1 MSLGGGLR
9 LVRALNLLI
18 AAAGVLAGG
27 WIALGA
33 VQLPKLLIFAALSGI
48 ALGAVGNT
56 WNDIC
61 DARADTL
68 NRPAE
73 RRPLT
78 SGGIGRGTADL
89 IVFLGALVGLATA
102 ALVSGGQV
110 LVGVGAL
117 SVMLLYSPFI
127 KPRPVAGNVAVAL
140 VAGLPLLYGALAVG
154 APRAGVVPWVLAAW
168 LHVAR
173 EIVKDL
179 GDEPGDRAIG
189 RRTLPI
195 VVGARPA
202 QVVAAGVA
210 LLFVPAS
217 LLLPHVAGYG
227 AAYFLIALPA
237 QMAVLMAGT
246 WLILE
251 ERVGSVGRVRRVSLL
266 LKAAMVIGLV
276 ALVAG
281 KVA

>member
-1 MSLGGGLR
+1 VSLGGGLR
-9 LVRALNLLI
+9 LVRAPNLLI

-33 VQLPKLLIFAALSGI
+33 VQLPKLLAFAALSGL
-48 ALGAVGNT
+48 ALGAAGNA

-61 DARADTL
+61 DSRADTL
-68 NRPAE
+68 NRSPE

-89 IVFLGALVGLATA
+89 IVFLGGFVGVA
-102 ALVSGGQV
+102 AAGLVSGCQV
-110 LVGVGAL
+110 LVALGAL
-117 SVMLLYSPFI
+117 AVMLLYSPFI
-127 KPRPVAGNVAVAL
+127 KPRLVAGNVAVAL
-140 VAGLPLLYGALAVG
+140 VAGLPLFYGALAMG

-168 LHVAR
+168 LHLAR
-173 EIVKDL
+173 EIVKDVE
-179 GDEPGDRAIG
+179 DETGDRAIG

-195 VVGARPA
+195 AVGRRPA

-210 LLFVPAS
+210 ILFVPAS
-217 LLLPHVAGYG
+217 LLLPRLAGYG
-227 AAYFLIALPA
+227 SAYFLIALPA
-237 QMAVLMAGT
+237 QMAVLVAAT
-246 WLILE
+246 WLI
-251 ERVGSVGRVRRVSLL
+251 VDSADSAGRVQRVSLL
-266 LKAAMVIGLV
+266 LKISMVIGLV

>member
-9 LVRALNLLI
+9 LVRAPNLLI

-33 VQLPKLLIFAALSGI
+33 VQLPALLGFAALSGL
-48 ALGAVGNT
+48 ALGAAGNA

-61 DARADTL
+61 DSRADTL
-68 NRPAE
+68 NRPPE

-78 SGGIGRGTADL
+78 SGGVGRGTADL
-89 IVFLGALVGLATA
+89 IVFLGALVGLASA
-102 ALVSGGQV
+102 GLVSGCQV
-110 LVGVGAL
+110 LVALGAL

-140 VAGLPLLYGALAVG
+140 VAGLPLFYGALSVG

-173 EIVKDL
+173 EIVKDVE
-179 GDEPGDRAIG
+179 DETGDRAIG

-195 VVGARPA
+195 AVGVRPA

-217 LLLPHVAGYG
+217 LLLPRLAGYG
-227 AAYFLIALPA
+227 GAYFLIALPA
-237 QMAVLMAGT
+237 QMAVLVAAT
-246 WLILE
+246 WLVL
-251 ERVGSVGRVRRVSLL
+251 GRVARVSLL
-266 LKAAMVIGLV
+266 LKVSMVIGLI

>member
-1 MSLGGGLR
+1 
-9 LVRALNLLI
+9 
-18 AAAGVLAGG
+18 
-27 WIALGA
+27 
-33 VQLPKLLIFAALSGI
+33 
-48 ALGAVGNT
+48 
-56 WNDIC
+56 
-61 DARADTL
+61 
-68 NRPAE
+68 
-73 RRPLT
+73 
-78 SGGIGRGTADL
+78 
-89 IVFLGALVGLATA
+89 
-102 ALVSGGQV
+102 
-110 LVGVGAL
+110 
-117 SVMLLYSPFI
+117 
-127 KPRPVAGNVAVAL
+127 
-140 VAGLPLLYGALAVG
+140 VG
-154 APRAGVVPWVLAAW
+154 APRAAVVPWVLAAW

-217 LLLPHVAGYG
+217 LLLPHLAGYG
-227 AAYFLIALPA
+227 ATYFLIALPA

-246 WLILE
+246 WLIL
-251 ERVGSVGRVRRVSLL
+251 GSAGSAGPVQRVSLL
-266 LKAAMVIGLV
+266 LKVSMLIGLV

>member
-1 MSLGGGLR
+1 
-9 LVRALNLLI
+9 
-18 AAAGVLAGG
+18 
-27 WIALGA
+27 
-33 VQLPKLLIFAALSGI
+33 
-48 ALGAVGNT
+48 
-56 WNDIC
+56 
-61 DARADTL
+61 
-68 NRPAE
+68 
-73 RRPLT
+73 
-78 SGGIGRGTADL
+78 
-89 IVFLGALVGLATA
+89 
-102 ALVSGGQV
+102 
-110 LVGVGAL
+110 
-117 SVMLLYSPFI
+117 
-127 KPRPVAGNVAVAL
+127 
-140 VAGLPLLYGALAVG
+140 
-154 APRAGVVPWVLAAW
+154 VLAAW

>member
-9 LVRALNLLI
+9 LVRAPNLLI

-33 VQLPKLLIFAALSGI
+33 AQLPTVLGFAALSGL
-48 ALGAVGNT
+48 ALGAAGNA

-61 DARADTL
+61 DSRADTL

-89 IVFLGALVGLATA
+89 IVFLGALLGLASA
-102 ALVSGGQV
+102 GLVSGCQI
-110 LVGVGAL
+110 LVALGAL

-140 VAGLPLLYGALAVG
+140 VAGLPLFYGALAVG

-168 LHVAR
+168 LHLAR
-173 EIVKDL
+173 EIVKDVE
-179 GDEPGDRAIG
+179 DETGDRAIG

-195 VVGARPA
+195 AVGVRPA

-217 LLLPHVAGYG
+217 LLLPRLAGYG
-227 AAYFLIALPA
+227 GDYFLIALPA
-237 QMAVLMAGT
+237 QMGVLVAAT
-246 WLILE
+246 WLLL
-251 ERVGSVGRVRRVSLL
+251 GRVARVSLV
-266 LKAAMVIGLV
+266 LKVSMVIGLI

>member
-1 MSLGGGLR
+1 VSLGGGLR

>member
-1 MSLGGGLR
+1 VSLGGGLR
-9 LVRALNLLI
+9 LVRAPNLLI

-33 VQLPKLLIFAALSGI
+33 VQLPKLLGFAALSGL
-48 ALGAVGNT
+48 ALGAAGNA

-61 DARADTL
+61 DSRADTL
-68 NRPAE
+68 NRPPE

-78 SGGIGRGTADL
+78 SGGIGRCTADL
-89 IVFLGALVGLATA
+89 IVFLGALVGLTTA
-102 ALVSGGQV
+102 ALVSGCQV
-110 LVGVGAL
+110 LVALGAL

-127 KPRPVAGNVAVAL
+127 KPRPVAGNLAVAL
-140 VAGLPLLYGALAVG
+140 VAGLPLFYGALAVA
-154 APRAGVVPWVLAAW
+154 APAAGVVPWVLAAW

-173 EIVKDL
+173 EIVKDIE
-179 GDEPGDRAIG
+179 DETGDRAIG

-195 VVGARPA
+195 AVGVRPA

-217 LLLPHVAGYG
+217 LLLPRLAGYG
-227 AAYFLIALPA
+227 GAYFLIALPA
-237 QMAVLMAGT
+237 QMAVLVAAT
-246 WLILE
+246 WLLLD
-251 ERVGSVGRVRRVSLL
+251 SVGRVQRVSLL
-266 LKAAMVIGLV
+266 LKVSMVIGLI

>member
-9 LVRALNLLI
+9 LVRAPNLLI

-33 VQLPKLLIFAALSGI
+33 VQLPKLLGFAALSGL
-48 ALGAVGNT
+48 ALGAAGNA

-61 DARADTL
+61 DSRADTL
-68 NRPAE
+68 NRPPE

-89 IVFLGALVGLATA
+89 IVFLGALVGLAA
-102 ALVSGGQV
+102 AGLVSGCQV
-110 LVGVGAL
+110 LVALGAL

-127 KPRPVAGNVAVAL
+127 KPRRARRRHSPPR
-140 VAGLPLLYGALAVG
+140 VAGLPLFYGALAVA
-154 APRAGVVPWVLAAW
+154 APGAGVVPWVLAAW

-173 EIVKDL
+173 EIVKDVE
-179 GDEPGDRAIG
+179 DETGDRAIG

-195 VVGARPA
+195 AVGVRPA

-217 LLLPHVAGYG
+217 LLLPRLAGYG
-227 AAYFLIALPA
+227 GVYFLIALPA
-237 QMAVLMAGT
+237 QMAVLVAAT
-246 WLILE
+246 WLLLD
-251 ERVGSVGRVRRVSLL
+251 SVGRVQRVSLL
-266 LKAAMVIGLV
+266 LKVSMVIGLI

>member
-1 MSLGGGLR
+1 VSLGGGLR
-9 LVRALNLLI
+9 LVRAPNLLI

-33 VQLPKLLIFAALSGI
+33 AQLPTVLGFAALSGL
-48 ALGAVGNT
+48 ALGAAGNA

-61 DARADTL
+61 DSRADTL

-89 IVFLGALVGLATA
+89 IVFLGALLGLASA
-102 ALVSGGQV
+102 GLVSGCQI
-110 LVGVGAL
+110 LVALGAL

-140 VAGLPLLYGALAVG
+140 VAGLPLFYGALAVG

-168 LHVAR
+168 LHLAR
-173 EIVKDL
+173 EIVKDVE
-179 GDEPGDRAIG
+179 DETGDRAIG

-195 VVGARPA
+195 AVGVRPA

-217 LLLPHVAGYG
+217 LLLPRLAGYG
-227 AAYFLIALPA
+227 GDYFLIALPA
-237 QMAVLMAGT
+237 QMGVLVAAT
-246 WLILE
+246 WLLL
-251 ERVGSVGRVRRVSLL
+251 GRVARVSLV
-266 LKAAMVIGLV
+266 LKVSMVIGLI